1 MVQKY
6 FTVITKV
13 GLAKIAKAAAV
24 GSKLQL
30 SEMAVGDG
38 GGRDIEPS
46 DAAAALVNEVYRGAV
61 NRLEV
66 DPKNSNQ
73 IIAELVIP
81 EDFGD
86 FTVREVGVFDVAGD
100 LIAVGNL
107 PPTYKPV
114 ARSGT
119 AMAQVI
125 RVVLQL
131 SNVNGVGLK
140 IDPSVVLATRD
151 FVAAEVDKEFGKT
164 VQRVKS
170 IAALRAYKGDAA
182 SLLVESYYD
191 GGRTGGGVFVLNKAD
206 ATSTD
211 NGGTVIVD
219 ALLRRWWRVRRESVS
234 LYDFGYDAEK
244 NNAAD
249 AINAAEAAALEVVV
263 DCLGLTINTANKYP
277 QKNKYT
283 NGKFTINGVTV
294 DAPYQ
299 QPRTGIGRFISGS
312 GAAASLKSGEWTGA
326 GLVVIGEG
334 AMQKAEKCVSAI
346 AIGDRAQGFSRISRD
361 NIAIGADS
369 LINVQAETE
378 WYDQSKLAGTR
389 NIGIGGNAGRGI
401 TSGFGN
407 VSIGRNAGQGLGTG
421 YSNVALGAAA
431 LAGIAPVG
439 LTGDIEVFW
448 PSPTS
453 ETVAIG
459 ETVLQMY
466 QGGDAQ
472 TAIGGRA
479 ARNVKLAEKVTVVG
493 AAAMENLE
501 RNRAPNGGDVLWTGT
516 ESGSYT
522 QSGNTITLTFSNLRG
537 ASATYWI
544 GIRLTSGDAQTL
556 QNDVVPVQVVS
567 VSGNTLTVKS
577 PKELNASGSA
587 ELKFVYSATSS
598 AAKNEELTIIGTN
611 AMNSA
616 LVAAYSTIIGADAA
630 LSGSEY
636 KKTTAIGASALRNG
650 AHNSSVAIGYWSAPT
665 ISSEQSVFVGESSGY
680 RNVQGD
686 ILRGKITNSI
696 AVGYGARLNGDNEIQ
711 IGTSGQT
718 LYAPTNIN
726 IRSDGRDKTDVKP
739 LENGLEFVMKL
750 KPVTGYYDRRDSYVD
765 DLFKDLPEEERSAKV
780 REWWANPIKD
790 GSRKEDRLHH
800 WFIAQ
805 DIVALEAEYGRLPMV
820 NVTSDT
826 YTLEYETFIP
836 VLTRAIQEMAAKI
849 ATLETEIK
857 ELQK

>member
-191 GGRTGGGVFVLNKAD
+191 GGRTGSGVFVLNKAD
-206 ATSTD
+206 AASTD

-219 ALLRRWWRVRRESVS
+219 ALLRRWWRARRESVS
-234 LYDFGYDAEK
+234 IYDFGYDAEK

-249 AINAAEAAALEVVV
+249 AINAAEAAALGVVV

-294 DAPYQ
+294 DAQYQ

-312 GAAASLKSGEWTGA
+312 SAAASLKSGEWTGA

-466 QGGDAQ
+466 QGGGAQ

-479 ARNVKLAEKVTVVG
+479 ARNAKLAEKVTVVG

-501 RNRAPNGGDVLWTGT
+501 RNRAPNGGDVLWAGT

-587 ELKFVYSATSS
+587 ELKFVYSTTSS

-616 LVAAYSTIIGADAA
+616 LAAAYSTIIGADAA

-718 LYAPTNIN
+718 LYAPTNVN

-780 REWWANPIKD
+780 REWWANPTKD

-849 ATLETEIK
+849 ATLETEFK